1 LGKFRNRYLIGTPAV
16 IGRKPHHHGIAQGKA
31 YFVRN
36 PKRYQRALSGGI
48 MPSPGIVAVALG
60 VVLAV
65 YGVDKGVH
73 AVKKGV
79 VKVVHVF
86 HHPKQ

>member
-1 LGKFRNRYLIGTPAV
+1 
-16 IGRKPHHHGIAQGKA
+16 
-31 YFVRN
+31 
-36 PKRYQRALSGGI
+36 
-48 MPSPGIVAVALG
+48 